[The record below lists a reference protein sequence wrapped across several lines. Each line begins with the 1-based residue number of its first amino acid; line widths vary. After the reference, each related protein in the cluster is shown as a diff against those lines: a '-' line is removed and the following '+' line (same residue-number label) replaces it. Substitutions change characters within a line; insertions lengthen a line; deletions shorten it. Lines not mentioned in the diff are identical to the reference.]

1 MTDDDGTVAGAVAH
15 RRDQRTVTQ
24 RTKAATDWYAI
35 LAPSHANPQALVQL
49 SLAQLDKIK
58 DLRTAATANP
68 NAWLSAVAE
77 TARLGLMPGDTIY
90 YLPFKSKEDP
100 TGWTISTVVH
110 WTGEVEL
117 IYRTGLVETV
127 VCEVVR
133 EHDQFAWDPSA
144 MRVPEHHIAP
154 NATGQ
159 VGLADQDD
167 RGKLTGVYCYVI
179 FKGGGT
185 SHPTVMTAREVGRHR
200 AASRAGDAFWGPAH
214 PAEGAWTVDMWRKT
228 AIHKHSGSVP
238 TSPEYLA
245 QVTQNVARA
254 LETAPPGIELGGS
267 DQPLPIDA
275 SPPMALDAGNGGD
288 RPAPGTIAGKA
299 EGRRDANPL
308 NKGEAL
314 NELGVTW
321 RALGLADADGWRR
334 VTTGLLGL
342 LAVEDGADP
351 IQVGRPSDLTAG
363 QARQAVSNLG
373 GIMAAVGGDTASAQA
388 ALLRLAH
395 DQRIWDGQDPPAPAG
410 FVIEAAGS

>member
-1 MTDDDGTVAGAVAH
+1 MPLAAGT
-15 RRDQRTVTQ
+15 
-24 RTKAATDWYAI
+24 
-35 LAPSHANPQALVQL
+35 
-49 SLAQLDKIK
+49 
-58 DLRTAATANP
+58 
-68 NAWLSAVAE
+68 
-77 TARLGLMPGDTIY
+77 
-90 YLPFKSKEDP
+90 
-100 TGWTISTVVH
+100 
-110 WTGEVEL
+110 
-117 IYRTGLVETV
+117 
-127 VCEVVR
+127 
-133 EHDQFAWDPSA
+133 
-144 MRVPEHHIAP
+144 
-154 NATGQ
+154 
-159 VGLADQDD
+159 
-167 RGKLTGVYCYVI
+167 
-179 FKGGGT
+179 
-185 SHPTVMTAREVGRHR
+185 
-200 AASRAGDAFWGPAH
+200 
-214 PAEGAWTVDMWRKT
+214 
-228 AIHKHSGSVP
+228 
-238 TSPEYLA
+238 
-245 QVTQNVARA
+245 
-254 LETAPPGIELGGS
+254 
-267 DQPLPIDA
+267 
-275 SPPMALDAGNGGD
+275 GGD